1 MTQQFYY
8 FELEVTMNEIE
19 IDYFPRFLRETQ
31 DSKFSIVINST
42 RSNET
47 GDQETLKNE
56 IPVRMKI
63 EKSWPSISDDREEY
77 RSVAYY
83 VVHKFA

>member
-1 MTQQFYY
+1 MYCPEF
-8 FELEVTMNEIE
+8 
-19 IDYFPRFLRETQ
+19 DYFPRFSSEIRN
-31 DSKFSIVINST
+31 SMINST
-42 RSNET
+42 RVKET
-47 GDQETLKNE
+47 GDLGKNE